1 MPQAQSADGVIH
13 DFPEGTDPGIMD
25 RVMKQYATSNPQ
37 AKPPSSFGET
47 MWQGL
52 TTLPR
57 MAQGVVEG
65 VSGEGVPA
73 GRASQFEGG
82 PARFAG
88 RAIGAGARS
97 MGESLWEGLIK
108 APGKMVTGE
117 MQPGPEAEAAARS
130 MAMGMAGQGG
140 FAPGR
145 ALPGLAERP
154 PRLTLGGGQPPA
166 GPVGPVGGSMRLATV
181 QMPSGPL
188 RTVQSPPLTREQ
200 MPLGA
205 PSDAPVEA
213 APPIRPPLPST
224 PARDAAT
231 VNLYRQAVLPR
242 MGRRSRDTQVKGYED
257 AVTTGIDEIIGNQP
271 NLRLTAPNGIPL
283 PPGSTVPQNM
293 KQFSEG
299 IDQSKTTL
307 FEQWN
312 PMTQKAGEA
321 GLRIDLAPVASELRS
336 LAGKPEVAL
345 VNPGV
350 VSQLEKFADLYE
362 GQGLVSPLEA
372 QKMVQGINLRL
383 KAFYEKGEAASGA
396 PAEVLEPVARMLRKQ
411 LDEGI
416 EGAVGPSWQE
426 LRDKYGALS
435 SIEKDVT
442 KAVERL
448 ANRPSGTLGKIGNFL
463 SSREFAHSLLTLN
476 PAGMAR
482 AMGTKGAVELHKLL
496 NDPNRMIEQMFKQ
509 RMAPTR
515 AAAPAMLNPAS
526 RGLQGA
532 MSYGLAQPP
541 HSGGFPQPK
550 RDPDQPLRQP
560 VF

>member
-1 MPQAQSADGVIH
+1 
-13 DFPEGTDPGIMD
+13 
-25 RVMKQYATSNPQ
+25 
-37 AKPPSSFGET
+37 
-47 MWQGL
+47 MWD
-52 TTLPR
+52 T
-57 MAQGVVEG
+57 V
-65 VSGEGVPA
+65 
-73 GRASQFEGG
+73 
-82 PARFAG
+82 
-88 RAIGAGARS
+88 
-97 MGESLWEGLIK
+97 K
-108 APGKMVTGE
+108 APGQMWRGE
-117 MQPGPEAEAAARS
+117 MQPGPQAEQAARGI
-130 MAMGMAGQGG
+130 AMGAAGMGG

-154 PRLTLGGGQPPA
+154 PRLTLGGQPPA
-166 GPVGPVGGSMRLATV
+166 APVGPVGGNTRLATV
-181 QMPSGPL
+181 QMPSGPP
-188 RTVQSPPLTREQ
+188 RTVQSPPLTPEQ
-200 MPLGA
+200 MPPGTSA
-205 PSDAPVEA
+205 APVEA
-213 APPIRPPLPST
+213 APVRPPPPST
-224 PARDAAT
+224 PERDAAT

-242 MGRRSRDTQVKGYED
+242 MGRRSRDTQVKGYEGT
-257 AVTTGIDEIIGNQP
+257 VTTGVDEIIGNQP
-271 NLRLTAPNGIPL
+271 NLRLTAPNGTPL
-283 PPGSTVPQNM
+283 PPGSTVPQTM

-321 GLRIDLAPVASELRS
+321 GLRIDLAPVVSELRS

-416 EGAVGPSWQE
+416 EGAVGSGWQE

-509 RMAPTR
+509 RMRPPR
-515 AAAPAMLNPAS
+515 PRGAAPAMLNPAS

-532 MSYGLAQPP
+532 MSYGVAQPP
-541 HSGGFPQPK
+541 QSGGFPQPK
-550 RDPDQPLRQP
+550 RDPDQPLQRSVGQ
-560 VF
+560 F